1 MINRPKIYII
11 PFDYKRLTPQSIQ
24 YLNQEERQKA
34 QSFFHQIDQKNY
46 QLSHIYLRE
55 ILTQHSPTLSP
66 KAWQF
71 KFNNYGKP
79 YIANQGYQHIYF
91 NISHTKT
98 HFAMIISDRECGIDI
113 EKEGSIE
120 INQNI
125 LDLVLTSKEQKMIKQ
140 KNISFYT
147 IWTLKEAHI
156 KAIGKG
162 LSISLHDI
170 EFLSIEEGYKFKM
183 EGYCYKTKEID
194 NGLYLS
200 WAVE

>member
-46 QLSHIYLRE
+46 QLSHIYLRKL
-55 ILTQHSPTLSP
+55 LTQYAPTLPP
-66 KAWQF
+66 KAWKF
-71 KFNNYGKP
+71 EFNNYGKP
-79 YIANQGYQHIYF
+79 YITNQGYQHIYF

-98 HFAMIISDRECGIDI
+98 HFAMIISNKECGIDI
-113 EKEGSIE
+113 EKEDSIE
-120 INQNI
+120 IDQNI
-125 LDLVLTSKEQKMIKQ
+125 LDLVLTPKEQKMIKQ

-147 IWTLKEAHI
+147 LWTLKEAHI

-162 LSISLHDI
+162 LSISLQDI
-170 EFLSIEEGYKFKM
+170 EFLSINENSTFQIGKYYYQTQK
-183 EGYCYKTKEID
+183 I
-194 NGLYLS
+194 NSNLYLS
-200 WAVE
+200 YTTH